1 MLKASLWSVGE
12 SLASKRRPTL
22 RPSRN
27 PAGTG
32 QLSCFSRIART
43 FSRIGRET
51 WPRFHL
57 AIATV
62 EATAGSVQPSATF
75 RHRDVRRP
83 PGWVGPD
90 AGERGNQRSLAA
102 VDVCAVVDR
111 EDRHGG
117 AVVIDAIQH
126 AVRAAAGAEHA
137 G

>member
-1 MLKASLWSVGE
+1 MVGRGVVGLEAPSDSQAFPE
-12 SLASKRRPTL
+12 S
-22 RPSRN
+22 SRN
-27 PAGTG
+27 
-32 QLSCFSRIART
+32 RT
-43 FSRIGRET
+43 ALMFFPDYSHLFPDRTRNLAEIP
-51 WPRFHL
+51 PRDRDCR
-57 AIATV
+57 
-62 EATAGSVQPSATF
+62 GNRWQRSPSATF

-83 PGWVGPD
+83 PAGWAPT

>member
-1 MLKASLWSVGE
+1 MVGRGVVGLEAPSDSQAFPE
-12 SLASKRRPTL
+12 S
-22 RPSRN
+22 SRN
-27 PAGTG
+27 
-32 QLSCFSRIART
+32 RT
-43 FSRIGRET
+43 ALMFFPDYSHLFRIGHET

-62 EATAGSVQPSATF
+62 EATAGSVQPVS
-75 RHRDVRRP
+75 DVSS
-83 PGWVGPD
+83 
-90 AGERGNQRSLAA
+90 GERGNQRSLAA